1 MPAAGGTAAADAEPR
16 AGPARPPGRPPA
28 ARPRSAPRASYVFNR
43 PPPPRAVPAAAAY
56 FTVKSANEALP
67 DVAKRYD
74 RAVSCRD
81 DVVRAEKRLQAAVM
95 GGRGMA
101 AMAESKRALNSA
113 LTLFYHSIEQLENTG
128 AVVKSLD
135 DGLLDFPSKRFDE
148 DIWLCWKAGEGEIK
162 FWHDADSGF
171 GGRKPLEVSD
181 ETLV

>member
-1 MPAAGGTAAADAEPR
+1 MHGAAGRRRVAH
-16 AGPARPPGRPPA
+16 
-28 ARPRSAPRASYVFNR
+28 APRPAPAGYVFNR
-43 PPPPRAVPAAAAY
+43 PPPPRAVQTTAAY

-74 RAVSCRD
+74 RAVSCRN
-81 DVVRAEKRLQAAVM
+81 DVVHAERRLQAAVM
-95 GGRGMA
+95 GGGGMA

-128 AVVKSLD
+128 AVIKSLD
-135 DGLLDFPSKRFDE
+135 DGLLDFPSKRFNE

-181 ETLV
+181 ESLV